1 MQAKQWEEKIREI
14 NEVAAAKGWDVTR
27 DIN

>member
-14 NEVAAAKGWDVTR
+14 NEVAESKGWDVTR
-27 DIN
+27 TEL